1 MSRQGSSDQGTW
13 GSDTGRPAV
22 GRRGNGGANPGQYE
36 QRGTTAG
43 QQGGGSGQPGQ
54 FAGRGPRGYRRG
66 DDRIGSDVCE
76 ALTLDADIDASQIDV
91 IVTDGV
97 VTLIGVVDDRDT
109 KRRAEDLV
117 DRIPGVSD
125 VNNQLHF
132 GGQAG
137 DEGRGDQGRSD
148 QGRGDAGRGQP
159 GRSQGR
165 LEDRGGMQGGDFGAR
180 DLADR
185 GGEAGRTGS
194 GASAG
199 R

>member
-1 MSRQGSSDQGTW
+1 MS
-13 GSDTGRPAV
+13 
-22 GRRGNGGANPGQYE
+22 
-36 QRGTTAG
+36 G
-43 QQGGGSGQPGQ
+43 QQGGGANPGQ

-76 ALTLDADIDASQIDV
+76 ALTMDADIDASEIDV

-125 VNNQLHF
+125 VNNQLRF
-132 GGQAG
+132 GSQAG
-137 DEGRGDQGRSD
+137 D
-148 QGRGDAGRGQP
+148 QGRGDMGRGDT
-159 GRSQGR
+159 GRGDTGRGQGR
-165 LEDRGGMQGGDFGAR
+165 LEDRAGMQGGDFGAR
-180 DLADR
+180 DMADR
-185 GGEAGRTGS
+185 GAEAGRTGA
-194 GASAG
+194 GAAAG

>member
-1 MSRQGSSDQGTW
+1 MS
-13 GSDTGRPAV
+13 
-22 GRRGNGGANPGQYE
+22 
-36 QRGTTAG
+36 G
-43 QQGGGSGQPGQ
+43 QQGGGTQPGQ
-54 FAGRGPRGYRRG
+54 FSGRGPRGYRRG

-76 ALTLDADIDASQIDV
+76 ALTLDADIDASEIDV

-109 KRRAEDLV
+109 KRRAEELV
-117 DRIPGVSD
+117 DRIPGVTD

-132 GGQAG
+132 GSQA
-137 DEGRGDQGRSD
+137 GDQGRGD
-148 QGRGDAGRGQP
+148 QGRGDAGRGDMGRGQP
-159 GRSQGR
+159 GRGQGR
-165 LEDRGGMQGGDFGAR
+165 LEDRGGMEGGDFGAR